1 MSKIYKILAE
11 KYELIVE
18 KRKRKRRSRYRGYGY
33 GLGFYGGFG
42 GNYGGYGTDGGGGD
56 GGGGDGGGGG
66 GESVDPFK
74 DEPRN
79 VYGDTEGLE
88 PGETGMPHGH
98 GYPNMKEDYD
108 KVVRIDYISNPDAD
122 DDSNVED
129 QSNYP
134 LFVTLYDIARNLGG
148 HEEGGW
154 WYNVTTKVKSFK
166 VTSYQQAEKAAK
178 VLYNEIN
185 QGDLDGK
192 PTIRLERQAG
202 IMDNSKQPPPHYS

>member
-1 MSKIYKILAE
+1 MSKTYKILAE
-11 KYELIVE
+11 KYQLIVE
-18 KRKRKRRSRYRGYGY
+18 DE
-33 GLGFYGGFG
+33 
-42 GNYGGYGTDGGGGD
+42 N
-56 GGGGDGGGGG
+56 
-66 GESVDPFK
+66 PFK
-74 DEPRN
+74 DEPRT

-134 LFVTLYDIARNLGG
+134 LFVTLYDTVRNLGG

-154 WYNVTTKVKSFK
+154 WYNVTTKVKSLGNFLS
-166 VTSYQQAEKAAK
+166 TS
-178 VLYNEIN
+178 
-185 QGDLDGK
+185 
-192 PTIRLERQAG
+192 
-202 IMDNSKQPPPHYS
+202 

>member
-1 MSKIYKILAE
+1 MSKPYKILAE

-56 GGGGDGGGGG
+56 GGDGGGGG

-98 GYPNMKEDYD
+98 GYPNTNEDYD
-108 KVVRIDYISNPDAD
+108 KVVRIDYISTPDAD

-134 LFVTLYDIARNLGG
+134 LFVTLYDTARNLGG

-154 WYNVTTKVKSFK
+154 WYNVTTKVKSFM
-166 VTSYQQAEKAAK
+166 VISYQQAEKAAK

-192 PTIRLERQAG
+192 PTIRLERKPG